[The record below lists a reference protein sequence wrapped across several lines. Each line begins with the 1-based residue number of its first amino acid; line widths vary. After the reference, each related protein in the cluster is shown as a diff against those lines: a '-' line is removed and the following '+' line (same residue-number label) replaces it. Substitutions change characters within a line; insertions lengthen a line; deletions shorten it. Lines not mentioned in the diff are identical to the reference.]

1 MNTNPHTKTNNFF
14 IRNTFFIILLS
25 VFSGLSNAQQMG
37 GNSSDS
43 AFVEASTQI
52 GVAFAGALNDQ
63 DIDSL
68 GEMTDVKH
76 LGQIVG
82 KTLFSKPREVN
93 DFVRGFS
100 GENTRKTLINNLFMQ
115 FFIEESNS
123 KFVRMLEEQGAQ
135 RPLIRIDYATG
146 GHEYLILFINDDKKV
161 FDFHIASKGTE
172 FSDSLTQATALMIST
187 DDSFFGKMFGKEKV
201 NEEVMSQ
208 FQRIGSLRQ
217 SGQFVE
223 AYKLLLS
230 MPEEM
235 RKQRVII
242 DTGIGLAQNINDE
255 EYLAQLSMLD
265 KYYGHLPSTQFML
278 LDYYVMTEN
287 NIKTIRAMEN
297 VIKRFGMDGA
307 LGELTANLYY
317 NVGNLS
323 EALKYAYL
331 GVNAEPS
338 FEPPYWTLLT
348 IYNEQQN
355 YQGVADTLDLISE
368 RLYYE
373 FTPESLGSEPAFAG
387 FLASDAYKL
396 WLQN

>member
-146 GHEYLILFINDDKKV
+146 GHEYLILFINDDNKV

-235 RKQRVII
+235 KKQRVII